1 MSSQDDPPAAK
12 RARMVVFEPI
22 RLPSVYNVKAL
33 NSTILPAQYYK
44 LTERVRIKQ
53 RQIATLEKRMEEL
66 ENRHSSDEELI
77 CIINQQWNQL
87 DDVMVDLLRRF
98 VNEGNIDEIVANK
111 RAETNWLTI
120 LSQLNNDEINQRLS
134 SRVNFSTEALS
145 HLLKAMNT
153 YSQKRERILAY
164 LDRQRKRNN
173 DSPETN
179 ADDSRDALDQNP
191 DLSDENKNA
200 DIDAALRQEIIDI
213 AAENK
218 RLEEQNVK
226 WRSEKSRLRAKIAA
240 HDEEMELMQ
249 SKVENAVNQME
260 DLRYELEKSV
270 AREEKLEGAII
281 ELKKKEEMIPPP
293 EAKELSATKE
303 KPSENKEKSDVPG
316 VNQTQHEEVQHEL
329 EMQTE
334 LAEKRLN
341 EIQNLST
348 LNQQLAEKVAELDMS
363 IKYLPTSIISNS
375 PDYMCLKF
383 KYSQLL
389 DEAKRVDQNNQE
401 LLKHVVDLRKCY
413 EDQLRSMKDEFNT
426 GMQRMQENCTTM
438 TTELLSV
445 KKECAQMELEF
456 KTKFEVDAIESRN
469 YNEMKLLI
477 DAARIDANRKTEEMN
492 RMKKQIVTLKAEVAK
507 TKESLDEARKIHDT
521 CIVIPFEDKP
531 QTQESDST
539 TKSAPITASTSTAP
553 APVPPPMIGD
563 KRIKIESSPSKRYEP
578 KYRPSSRTSVKP
590 EPEDSTDR
598 SRRQSPT
605 TEDTP
610 KMEVEGND
618 LKAKVGAIENVEQE
632 TQSKVDVLA
641 REKRL
646 QKENEVLREKIQKYH
661 RTEKIGGLERAKRT
675 IQHLT
680 EQTERLKRDLNTS
693 SQAEGGLMKEI
704 EMMSK
709 AVEDLMKQN
718 TTLTGR
724 NAEQDT
730 THVRL
735 VKDGLQSEATLR
747 VSRQTIDTL
756 EEKMR
761 ITENELEAS
770 RIECNTVEEKSKLLE
785 AAKETLEA
793 SLRKTKEAMETCRR
807 SSLNANSDL
816 NELKIRHE
824 KQTLEVQELRQQ
836 LKDRAGKT
844 EETRTKMARIRE
856 ERNQLRKKL
865 ARAKQATEFDNFD
878 QLLEAENRTLR
889 ESLACPSCKTNDKNT
904 VLTKCFH
911 VFCMD
916 CIKRRYDAR
925 SRKCPKCNATFGA
938 NDYHRIYFE

>member
-1 MSSQDDPPAAK
+1 MNNQDDAPVAK

-87 DDVMVDLLRRF
+87 DDIMVDLLRRF

-153 YSQKRERILAY
+153 YSQKRERILAF

-179 ADDSRDALDQNP
+179 AEDSRDALDQSQE
-191 DLSDENKNA
+191 LSDENKIV

-260 DLRYELEKSV
+260 DLRYELEKSA
-270 AREEKLEGAII
+270 AREEKLESVII
-281 ELKKKEEMIPPP
+281 ELKKKEEMISPP
-293 EAKELSATKE
+293 ETKEPSTTKE
-303 KPSENKEKSDVPG
+303 KPTENKEKTDVPG
-316 VNQTQHEEVQHEL
+316 FEELQHEL

-348 LNQQLAEKVAELDMS
+348 VNQQLAEKVAELDMS
-363 IKYLPTSIISNS
+363 IKYLPTSVISNS

-456 KTKFEVDAIESRN
+456 KTKFEVDAIESRT

-477 DAARIDANRKTEEMN
+477 DAARTDGNRKTEDMN

-507 TKESLDEARKIHDT
+507 TKESLDEARKIYDT

-531 QTQESDST
+531 QAQEPDSAT
-539 TKSAPITASTSTAP
+539 RSSQAAASTSTAP
-553 APVPPPMIGD
+553 APVPPPMISD
-563 KRIKIESSPSKRYEP
+563 KRIKIESSPSKRYET
-578 KYRPSSRTSVKP
+578 KYRPNSRTSMKP
-590 EPEDSTDR
+590 EPEDSTEQ
-598 SRRQSPT
+598 SRRQSPSI
-605 TEDTP
+605 EDTS
-610 KMEVEGND
+610 KMEIEGND
-618 LKAKVGAIENVEQE
+618 LKAKVGPIENVDQE
-632 TQSKVDVLA
+632 TQSKVDISA

-661 RTEKIGGLERAKRT
+661 RTEKIGGLERAKRA
-675 IQHLT
+675 IQYLT
-680 EQTERLKRDLNTS
+680 EQNERLKRDLNTS

-730 THVRL
+730 TYVRL

-747 VSRQTIDTL
+747 VAKQTIDTL

-761 ITENELEAS
+761 ITENELEAL

-785 AAKETLEA
+785 AAKETLETN
-793 SLRKTKEAMETCRR
+793 LRKTKEAMEICRR
-807 SSLNANSDL
+807 SSLNVSSDL